1 MPTLTD
7 LIKESLEGKLSDQ
20 IRTSLETEDNEMNE
34 SKNSNLLDL
43 LKKICKKPGKTI
55 YNKVGDK
62 TGAYFLHYPKNN
74 KHPEI
79 YWICLVDCKHHI
91 NYSFYYDVTNDQL
104 GANNYGDQEPCI
116 KRWPT
121 LSKETPDKGGIDSFS
136 FGKSYD
142 YNIYKFVEY
151 GYDYEFDFIE

>member
-55 YNKVGDK
+55 YNKVGDR
-62 TGAYFLHYPKNN
+62 YCFF
-74 KHPEI
+74 E
-79 YWICLVDCKHHI
+79 CV
-91 NYSFYYDVTNDQL
+91 
-104 GANNYGDQEPCI
+104 
-116 KRWPT
+116 
-121 LSKETPDKGGIDSFS
+121 
-136 FGKSYD
+136 
-142 YNIYKFVEY
+142 
-151 GYDYEFDFIE
+151 